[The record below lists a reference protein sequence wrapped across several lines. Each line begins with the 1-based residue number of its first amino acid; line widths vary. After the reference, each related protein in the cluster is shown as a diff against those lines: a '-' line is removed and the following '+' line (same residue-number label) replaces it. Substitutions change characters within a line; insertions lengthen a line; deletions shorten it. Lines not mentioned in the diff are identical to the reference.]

1 MDPLDLTLDRDHE
14 QPLRTQL
21 VTSIRARIE
30 SGEWAPGTRLP
41 SSRDLAQRLGVNRT
55 TVVQGYA
62 DLADA
67 GLVDSTVGRGTFV
80 RQRQESP
87 PAAATD
93 RAAAGGD
100 QPLAWDAFLSRSRAL
115 PQGAGPALSADAVV
129 LHRAVGHPTLFPLE
143 EIAAA
148 TRRVFE
154 SRGRELLA
162 YPSPAG
168 YEPLRAA
175 LRARLA
181 KQGVAVDRNELL
193 IVNGSQQGLDLVAR
207 LLLADGGT
215 VVTARPSFSGAL
227 DVFRWW
233 RATLQGVP
241 AGADGLDDVA
251 LERALASPRTRLCYV
266 VADRANPT
274 GATLSVGARARLLE
288 RVQAARVPLLEDDWL
303 AELRADGEAPPLK
316 AHDRQDQVLYL
327 GTFSKVLAPGLRLG
341 WLMVPKPLFAPL
353 LALKRV
359 GDLATNFP
367 AQAALHELLRSG
379 FIDRH
384 VRDLRQ
390 QFERRARIV
399 DAAFDRH
406 FPAGIRPRRP
416 HSGMVCWIDLPA
428 RTDIARVV
436 DDARRAG
443 IEISP
448 GAPFDPATPPAPA
461 LRLSY
466 SAAGESAL
474 EPAIA
479 ALGKLLTR
487 HLRDGADDGAPPLV

>member
-1 MDPLDLTLDRDHE
+1 MELLDLALDRDHDV
-14 QPLRTQL
+14 PLRAQL
-21 VTSIRARIE
+21 VATIRSRIE
-30 SGEWAPGTRLP
+30 SGEWPPGTRLP
-41 SSRDLAQRLGVNRT
+41 SSRDLAARLGVNRT

-62 DLADA
+62 DLVTA
-67 GLVDSTVGRGTFV
+67 GLLDSTVGRGTFV
-80 RQRQESP
+80 REREGG
-87 PAAATD
+87 ARDAGATVGSARRD
-93 RAAAGGD
+93 G
-100 QPLAWDAFLSRSRAL
+100 PLQWERLLSRGRPL
-115 PQGAGPALSADAVV
+115 PLLAGPAVAADAVG

-143 EIAAA
+143 EIEAA
-148 TRRVFE
+148 TQRVFA
-154 SRGRELLA
+154 SLGRELLA

-181 KQGVAVDRNELL
+181 RQGVAVERNELL

-207 LLLADGGT
+207 LLLADGGS
-215 VVTARPSFSGAL
+215 VVTTRPSFSGAL

-233 RATLQGVP
+233 RAELLGVA
-241 AGADGLDDVA
+241 AGSDGFDDAA
-251 LERALASPRTRLCYV
+251 LERALAAPRTRLAYV

-274 GATLSVGARARLLE
+274 GATLSLATRARLLE

-316 AHDRQDQVLYL
+316 AHDRLDQVLYL

-341 WLMVPKPLFAPL
+341 WLLVPKALFAPL
-353 LALKRV
+353 LALKKV
-359 GDLATNFP
+359 CDLATNFP
-367 AQAALHELLRSG
+367 AQAVLHELLQSG
-379 FIDRH
+379 FIDQH

-399 DAAFDRH
+399 DAAIDRH

-428 RTDIARVV
+428 AIDMNRLV

-443 IEISP
+443 IEIAS
-448 GAPFDPATPPAPA
+448 GAPFDPSSPPAPA
-461 LRLSY
+461 FRLSY
-466 SAAGESAL
+466 SAADESAL
-474 EPAIA
+474 APAIA
-479 ALGKLLTR
+479 ALGKLLIR
-487 HLRDGADDGAPPLV
+487 HLHAGAEDDAPPLV